1 MEQRQERQEKK
12 EKTEKKESAEK
23 TDEPSAASTSKWTKQ
38 VTKLIRTNLDVLAF
52 FLCLLQNYKQKDAL
66 KKAVI
71 NLIKEKNETADESEI
86 AAVFEEKYP
95 GLSRTVQNNMFVC
108 LAMSRFPFLAL

>member
-1 MEQRQERQEKK
+1 M
-12 EKTEKKESAEK
+12 
-23 TDEPSAASTSKWTKQ
+23 
-38 VTKLIRTNLDVLAF
+38 
-52 FLCLLQNYKQKDAL
+52 
-66 KKAVI
+66 I

-95 GLSRTVQNNMFVC
+95 GLSRTVWNILFVC